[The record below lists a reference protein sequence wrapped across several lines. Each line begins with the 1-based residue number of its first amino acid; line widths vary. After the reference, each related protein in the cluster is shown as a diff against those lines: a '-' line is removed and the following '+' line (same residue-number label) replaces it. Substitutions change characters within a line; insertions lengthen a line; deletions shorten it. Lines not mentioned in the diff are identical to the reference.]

1 MRPRKAGNLN
11 IWKWLFL
18 AQLSLLIGCG
28 IVLYTRIQTDREDLT
43 KLVQT
48 STEDTK
54 VGTFSTNREQ
64 LNQTLTNY
72 LKEYQTEEFSY
83 QLFVTSQQV
92 VFEGSYQIF
101 GVTIPLYIYFQPSK
115 MEDGSILLRI
125 TEISVGSLSLPKA
138 EVLAYLQKNYKLPA
152 FVKIDSEQAQ
162 VQVQLT
168 ELKNKFGLYGKAN
181 TIDLYND
188 QFIVDIYRKDSK
200 IALKT

>member
-18 AQLSLLIGCG
+18 AQLALLIGCG
-28 IVLYTRIQTDREDLT
+28 IVLYTRIQTDREDLI

-83 QLFVTSQQV
+83 QLFITSQQV

-188 QFIVDIYRKDSK
+188 QFIVDIYRKRQ
-200 IALKT
+200 

>member
-18 AQLSLLIGCG
+18 AQLALLIGCG

-43 KLVQT
+43 KLVKT

-188 QFIVDIYRKDSK
+188 QFIVDIYRKRQ
-200 IALKT
+200 

>member
-1 MRPRKAGNLN
+1 MKPRKAGNLN

-18 AQLSLLIGCG
+18 AQLALLIGCG

-188 QFIVDIYRKDSK
+188 QFIVDIYRKRQ
-200 IALKT
+200 

>member
-18 AQLSLLIGCG
+18 AQLALLIGCG

-48 STEDTK
+48 SGEDTK

-188 QFIVDIYRKDSK
+188 QFIVDIYRKRQ
-200 IALKT
+200 

>member
-18 AQLSLLIGCG
+18 AQLALLMGCG

-188 QFIVDIYRKDSK
+188 QFIVDIYRKRQ
-200 IALKT
+200 

>member
-18 AQLSLLIGCG
+18 AQLALLIGCG
-28 IVLYTRIQTDREDLT
+28 IVLYTRIQIDREDLT
-43 KLVQT
+43 KLVPI

-72 LKEYQTEEFSY
+72 LKDYQTEEFSY

-125 TEISVGSLSLPKA
+125 TEISAGSLSLPKA

-168 ELKNKFGLYGKAN
+168 ELKNKFDLYGKAN

-188 QFIVDIYRKDSK
+188 QFIVDIYRKRQ
-200 IALKT
+200 

>member
-1 MRPRKAGNLN
+1 MRPWKAGNLN

-18 AQLSLLIGCG
+18 AQLALLIGCG

-43 KLVQT
+43 KLVHT

-83 QLFVTSQQV
+83 QLFITSQQV

-188 QFIVDIYRKDSK
+188 QFIVDIYRKRQ
-200 IALKT
+200 

>member
-18 AQLSLLIGCG
+18 AQLALLIGCG

-48 STEDTK
+48 SGEDTK

-64 LNQTLTNY
+64 LNQTITNY
-72 LKEYQTEEFSY
+72 LQEYQTEEFSY
-83 QLFVTSQQV
+83 QLFITSQQV
-92 VFEGSYQIF
+92 VFEGSYQVF

-115 MEDGSILLRI
+115 IEDGSILLRI

-188 QFIVDIYRKDSK
+188 QFIVDIYRKRQ
-200 IALKT
+200 

>member
-18 AQLSLLIGCG
+18 AQLALLIGCG

-43 KLVQT
+43 KFVQT

-72 LKEYQTEEFSY
+72 LKDYQTEEFSY

-125 TEISVGSLSLPKA
+125 IEISAGSLSLPKA
-138 EVLAYLQKNYKLPA
+138 EVSAYLQKNYKLPA

-168 ELKNKFGLYGKAN
+168 ELNNKFGLYGKAN

-188 QFIVDIYRKDSK
+188 QFIVDIYRKRQ
-200 IALKT
+200 

>member
-18 AQLSLLIGCG
+18 AQLALLIGCG

-43 KLVQT
+43 TLVQT

-72 LKEYQTEEFSY
+72 LKDYQTEEFSY

-125 TEISVGSLSLPKA
+125 TEISAGSLSLPKA

-168 ELKNKFGLYGKAN
+168 ELKNKFDLYGKAN

-188 QFIVDIYRKDSK
+188 QFIVDIYRKRQ
-200 IALKT
+200 

>member
-18 AQLSLLIGCG
+18 AQLALLIGCG

-54 VGTFSTNREQ
+54 VGAFSTNREQ

-72 LKEYQTEEFSY
+72 LKDYQTEEFSY

-125 TEISVGSLSLPKA
+125 IEISAGSLSLPKA

-168 ELKNKFGLYGKAN
+168 ELNNKFGLYGKAN

-188 QFIVDIYRKDSK
+188 QFIVDIYRKRQ
-200 IALKT
+200 

>member
-18 AQLSLLIGCG
+18 AQLALLIGCG

-168 ELKNKFGLYGKAN
+168 ELKNKFGMYGKAN

-188 QFIVDIYRKDSK
+188 QFIVDIYRKRQ
-200 IALKT
+200 

>member
-18 AQLSLLIGCG
+18 AQLALLIGCG

-48 STEDTK
+48 SGEDTK

-125 TEISVGSLSLPKA
+125 IEISVGSLSLPKA

-188 QFIVDIYRKDSK
+188 QFIVDIYRKRQ
-200 IALKT
+200 

>member
-18 AQLSLLIGCG
+18 AQLALLIGCG

-48 STEDTK
+48 SGEDTK

-83 QLFVTSQQV
+83 QLFITSQQV

-101 GVTIPLYIYFQPSK
+101 GITIPLYIYFQPSK

-188 QFIVDIYRKDSK
+188 QFIVDIYRKRQ
-200 IALKT
+200 

>member
-18 AQLSLLIGCG
+18 AQLALLIGCG
-28 IVLYTRIQTDREDLT
+28 LVLYTRIQIDREDLT

-72 LKEYQTEEFSY
+72 LKDYQTEEFSY

-125 TEISVGSLSLPKA
+125 IEISAGSLSLPKA

-188 QFIVDIYRKDSK
+188 QFIVDIYRKRQ
-200 IALKT
+200 

>member
-18 AQLSLLIGCG
+18 AQLALLIGCG

-48 STEDTK
+48 SGEDTK

-64 LNQTLTNY
+64 LNQTITNY

-83 QLFVTSQQV
+83 QLFITSQQV

-152 FVKIDSEQAQ
+152 FVKIDSEHAQ

-188 QFIVDIYRKDSK
+188 QFIVDIYRKRQ
-200 IALKT
+200 

>member
-18 AQLSLLIGCG
+18 AQLALLLGCG

-48 STEDTK
+48 SGEDTK

-83 QLFVTSQQV
+83 QLFITSQQV
-92 VFEGSYQIF
+92 VFEGSYQVF

-188 QFIVDIYRKDSK
+188 QFIVDIYRKRQ
-200 IALKT
+200 

>member
-18 AQLSLLIGCG
+18 AQLALLIGCG

-48 STEDTK
+48 SGEDTK

-64 LNQTLTNY
+64 LNQTITNY

-83 QLFVTSQQV
+83 QLFITSQQV
-92 VFEGSYQIF
+92 VFEGSYQVF

-115 MEDGSILLRI
+115 MEDGSILLWI
-125 TEISVGSLSLPKA
+125 TEISVGSLSLPKT

-188 QFIVDIYRKDSK
+188 QFIVDIYRKRQ
-200 IALKT
+200 

>member
-18 AQLSLLIGCG
+18 AQLALLIGCG

-48 STEDTK
+48 SGEDTK

-64 LNQTLTNY
+64 LNQTITNY

-188 QFIVDIYRKDSK
+188 QFIVDIYRKRQ
-200 IALKT
+200 

>member
-18 AQLSLLIGCG
+18 AQLALLIGCG
-28 IVLYTRIQTDREDLT
+28 IVLYTRIQTDREDLA

-48 STEDTK
+48 SGEDTK

-188 QFIVDIYRKDSK
+188 QFIVDIYRKRQ
-200 IALKT
+200 

>member
-18 AQLSLLIGCG
+18 AQLALLIGCG

-188 QFIVDIYRKDSK
+188 QFIVDIYRKRR
-200 IALKT
+200 

>member
-1 MRPRKAGNLN
+1 M
-11 IWKWLFL
+11 
-18 AQLSLLIGCG
+18 
-28 IVLYTRIQTDREDLT
+28 
-43 KLVQT
+43 
-48 STEDTK
+48 
-54 VGTFSTNREQ
+54 
-64 LNQTLTNY
+64 
-72 LKEYQTEEFSY
+72 
-83 QLFVTSQQV
+83 
-92 VFEGSYQIF
+92 
-101 GVTIPLYIYFQPSK
+101 TIPLYIYFQPSK

-188 QFIVDIYRKDSK
+188 QFIVDIYRKRQ
-200 IALKT
+200 

>member
-18 AQLSLLIGCG
+18 AQLALLIGCG

-64 LNQTLTNY
+64 LNQTITNY

-83 QLFVTSQQV
+83 QLFITSQQV
-92 VFEGSYQIF
+92 VFEGSYQVF

-188 QFIVDIYRKDSK
+188 QFIVDIYRKRQ
-200 IALKT
+200 

>member
-18 AQLSLLIGCG
+18 AQLALLIGCG

-48 STEDTK
+48 SGEDTK

-83 QLFVTSQQV
+83 QLFITSQQV
-92 VFEGSYQIF
+92 VFEGSYQVF

-168 ELKNKFGLYGKAN
+168 ELKNKLGLYGKAN

-188 QFIVDIYRKDSK
+188 QFIVDIYRKRQ
-200 IALKT
+200 

>member
-18 AQLSLLIGCG
+18 AQLALLIGCG

-115 MEDGSILLRI
+115 MEDRSILLRI

-188 QFIVDIYRKDSK
+188 QFIVDIYRKRQ
-200 IALKT
+200 

>member
-18 AQLSLLIGCG
+18 AQLALLIGCG

-125 TEISVGSLSLPKA
+125 TEISVGSLSLLKA

-188 QFIVDIYRKDSK
+188 QFIVDIYRKRQ
-200 IALKT
+200 

>member
-18 AQLSLLIGCG
+18 AQLALLIGCG

-43 KLVQT
+43 KFVQT

-72 LKEYQTEEFSY
+72 LKDYQTEEFSY
-83 QLFVTSQQV
+83 QLFITSQQV

-125 TEISVGSLSLPKA
+125 IEISAGSLSLPKA

-168 ELKNKFGLYGKAN
+168 ELNNKFGLYGKAN

-188 QFIVDIYRKDSK
+188 QFIVDIYRKRQ
-200 IALKT
+200 

>member
-1 MRPRKAGNLN
+1 MRLRKAGNLN

-18 AQLSLLIGCG
+18 AQLALLIGCG

-83 QLFVTSQQV
+83 QLFITSQQV

-188 QFIVDIYRKDSK
+188 QFIVDIYRKRQ
-200 IALKT
+200 

>member
-18 AQLSLLIGCG
+18 AQLALLIGCG

-72 LKEYQTEEFSY
+72 LKDYQTEEFSY

-125 TEISVGSLSLPKA
+125 IEISAGSLSLPKA

-162 VQVQLT
+162 VQIQLT

-188 QFIVDIYRKDSK
+188 QFIVDIYRKRQ
-200 IALKT
+200 

>member
-18 AQLSLLIGCG
+18 AQLALLIGCG

-83 QLFVTSQQV
+83 QLFITSQQV

-188 QFIVDIYRKDSK
+188 QFIVDIYRKRQ
-200 IALKT
+200 

>member
-18 AQLSLLIGCG
+18 AQLALFIGCG

-72 LKEYQTEEFSY
+72 LKDYQTEEFSY

-125 TEISVGSLSLPKA
+125 IEISAGSLSLPKA

-168 ELKNKFGLYGKAN
+168 ELNNKFGLYGKAN

-188 QFIVDIYRKDSK
+188 QFIVDIYRKRQ
-200 IALKT
+200 

>member
-18 AQLSLLIGCG
+18 AQLALLIGCG

-43 KLVQT
+43 KLVHT

-115 MEDGSILLRI
+115 MENGSILLRI

-188 QFIVDIYRKDSK
+188 QFIVDIYRKRQ
-200 IALKT
+200 